1 MAFLD
6 NSGDIILDAVLTD
19 TGRYRLAK
27 ADGSF
32 RIVKFAI
39 ADDEIDYSLY
49 NSNDLRGSA
58 YYDIEILST
67 PILEAFTDNMSG
79 LKSKL
84 ISLPR
89 NNLMYLPVIKLNEL
103 PDGNKRHSTGAFLV
117 AADSTTETKFN
128 NVFSGI
134 FKGVARNG
142 TTMIR
147 LDQGLDTI
155 EIPSTTAI
163 ESDLIETQYIVEMD
177 DNLGAVLT
185 PAADNAQSI
194 PASVSYVDD
203 DGIASY
209 FFTLDSDP
217 EHVEELPVPDV
228 NDSDTQSVIAGPRG
242 TSLRFKLGSSLQL
255 QQSTFLFER
264 LGSEVT
270 IGSHTFYYIDT
281 NIKVTGATTGYR
293 VDVPIRFVKWKSTP

>member
-1 MAFLD
+1 
-6 NSGDIILDAVLTD
+6 
-19 TGRYRLAK
+19 
-27 ADGSF
+27 
-32 RIVKFAI
+32 
-39 ADDEIDYSLY
+39 
-49 NSNDLRGSA
+49 
-58 YYDIEILST
+58 
-67 PILEAFTDNMSG
+67 
-79 LKSKL
+79 
-84 ISLPR
+84 
-89 NNLMYLPVIKLNEL
+89 MYLPVIKLNEL
-103 PDGNKRHSTGAFLV
+103 PDGNKRHSSGAFLV
-117 AADSTTETKFN
+117 ASDSTTETKFN

-155 EIPSTTAI
+155 EIPSSTAI
-163 ESDLIETQYIVEMD
+163 EADLIETQYIVEMD
-177 DNLGAVLT
+177 DNLGAILT

-242 TSLRFKLGSSLQL
+242 TSLRFKIGSSLQL

-264 LGSEVT
+264 LGSEVV

-281 NIKVTGATTGYR
+281 NIKVTGATTGYK
-293 VDVPIRFVKWKSTP
+293 VDLPIRFVKWKSTP